1 MKIFRNILTG
11 SKRPEPVSRS
21 AWKIMQ
27 RLNDVLKEPEKMNR
41 IFTFTG
47 MNTIFKRCVFASA
60 AHALMAGEYTMLSSE
75 ISWDG
80 DNYFFQDMEGCR
92 GVIAFTRGLF
102 VCGIQNIRTYTKETE
117 EIVHTMLDGASEQ
130 VVWPAITT
138 AQSFPPR

>member
-1 MKIFRNILTG
+1 M
-11 SKRPEPVSRS
+11 SRS

-47 MNTIFKRCVFASA
+47 MNTIFKSCVFASA